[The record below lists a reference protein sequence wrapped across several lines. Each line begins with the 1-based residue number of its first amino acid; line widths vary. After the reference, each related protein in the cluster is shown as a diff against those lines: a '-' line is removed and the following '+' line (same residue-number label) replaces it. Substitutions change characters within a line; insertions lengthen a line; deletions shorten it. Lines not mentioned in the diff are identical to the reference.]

1 MLYDKMVKTNETR
14 DVDAF
19 LSMID
24 EDFVMVSH
32 QNQTERSKQEFAE
45 MVRGMM
51 SSDSL
56 EVTDQRC
63 VYENDDILVEHSF
76 MSFPDGSKEA
86 VLAVW
91 TKRNDKFIKVE
102 TGATPIKYQV
112 FDTYK
117 LEPVFVFFI
126 TMI

>member
-32 QNQTERSKQEFAE
+32 QTQTERSKQEFAE

-51 SSDSL
+51 ASDSL

-102 TGATPIKYQV
+102 TGATPIK
-112 FDTYK
+112 
-117 LEPVFVFFI
+117 
-126 TMI
+126 

>member
-32 QNQTERSKQEFAE
+32 QNQTERSKQEVGE

-63 VYENDDILVEHSF
+63 VYENDDILVTHF
-76 MSFPDGSKEA
+76 IMTFPNGTRDA
-86 VLAVW
+86 VMYVA
-91 TKRNDKFIKVE
+91 TKRDGKILRIE
-102 TGATPIKYQV
+102 TGSTPLPK
-112 FDTYK
+112 
-117 LEPVFVFFI
+117 
-126 TMI
+126 

>member
-32 QNQTERSKQEFAE
+32 QNQTERSKQEFGE

-56 EVTDQRC
+56 KVTDQRC

-76 MSFPDGSKEA
+76 ISFPDGSK
-86 VLAVW
+86 LSL
-91 TKRNDKFIKVE
+91 IH
-102 TGATPIKYQV
+102 I
-112 FDTYK
+112 
-117 LEPVFVFFI
+117 
-126 TMI
+126 

>member
-1 MLYDKMVKTNETR
+1 MLYEKMVKTNENR

-19 LSMID
+19 LDMID
-24 EDFVMVSH
+24 EEFVMVSH
-32 QNQTERSKQEFAE
+32 QNKTERTKQEFAE
-45 MVRGMM
+45 MVRAMM

-63 VYENDDILVEHSF
+63 LYENDDVLVEHSC

-91 TKRNDKFIKVE
+91 TKRNDKFVRVE
-102 TGATPIKYQV
+102 TGATPIK
-112 FDTYK
+112 
-117 LEPVFVFFI
+117 
-126 TMI
+126 

>member
-102 TGATPIKYQV
+102 TGATPIKSVSYTHLTLPTKRSV
-112 FDTYK
+112 
-117 LEPVFVFFI
+117 
-126 TMI
+126 

>member
-63 VYENDDILVEHSF
+63 VYENDDILDENSYAYF
-76 MSFPDGSKEA
+76 LLLIGTEGRSPAAITS
-86 VLAVW
+86 LL
-91 TKRNDKFIKVE
+91 
-102 TGATPIKYQV
+102 TPC
-112 FDTYK
+112 
-117 LEPVFVFFI
+117 
-126 TMI
+126 

>member
-32 QNQTERSKQEFAE
+32 QNQTKRSKQEFAK

-76 MSFPDGSKEA
+76 MSFADGTKEA

-102 TGATPIKYQV
+102 TGATPIK
-112 FDTYK
+112 
-117 LEPVFVFFI
+117 
-126 TMI
+126 

>member
-76 MSFPDGSKEA
+76 MSFLDGSKEA

-102 TGATPIKYQV
+102 TGQHQLNNKFLTLTSLSPY
-112 FDTYK
+112 
-117 LEPVFVFFI
+117 LWPLSP
-126 TMI
+126 

>member
-1 MLYDKMVKTNETR
+1 MLYDKMLKTNETR

-32 QNQTERSKQEFAE
+32 QNQTERSKQEFGE

-56 EVTDQRC
+56 
-63 VYENDDILVEHSF
+63 
-76 MSFPDGSKEA
+76 
-86 VLAVW
+86 
-91 TKRNDKFIKVE
+91 
-102 TGATPIKYQV
+102 
-112 FDTYK
+112 
-117 LEPVFVFFI
+117 
-126 TMI
+126 